1 MADFVMLAF
10 LAVVTLLPAA
20 MVFLSKRLLNAV
32 IFLALS
38 AIGSAL
44 VLVYVSQ
51 TFAALIQL
59 LVFVGSLSTYLIV
72 AVASEEKDM
81 KMLSPVKF
89 IASAVAITA
98 VLSYIVYVPTE
109 TQPVGASFTEAAA
122 VAFLTYPELVFVAV
136 FLQFA
141 ATIGSILIIKKVS
154 VMVF

>member
-1 MADFVMLAF
+1 MEDILILAF
-10 LAVVTLLPAA
+10 LAVVTLVPAA
-20 MVFLSKRLLNAV
+20 MVFLSKRLLNSV
-32 IFLALS
+32 ISLAMS

-72 AVASEEKDM
+72 AVASEEKEM
-81 KMLSPVKF
+81 KMLNVVKF
-89 IASAVAITA
+89 IAGAVAIAA
-98 VLSYIVYVPTE
+98 VLSYIIYIPSE
-109 TQPVGASFTEAAA
+109 SQPVGTSFTEVAAS
-122 VAFLTYPELVFVAV
+122 AFLTYPELVFVSV